1 MDHVEAPGVPT
12 ALTLGPGYHPSLS
25 SPEDNSTA
33 SGGRARAIHHFVTA
47 AIVLV
52 ALILGGPAFAAGQ
65 DEPLPVHDSLRDTT
79 EAASGRDDQPTPP
92 PTPRHTGPGALLRG
106 VAADF
111 AHLPSRENLG
121 WALFGGSLAA
131 IAYPFDQQVNQ
142 HLAGTV
148 PFFGPGKIIGLG
160 YVQVGAA
167 LTTYVYGRASH
178 RNRVSHVGMDLLR
191 AQIVAGTLTYGLK
204 YAVRRERPDGSDN
217 LSFPSGHA
225 AVTFATALVLQR
237 HFGWWSLPTFLVASY
252 TATSRLH
259 ENVHYLS
266 DVIAG
271 ATVGAI
277 AGRTVTRHGRNSYAL
292 VPLIGRGTFAI
303 VLQRRP
309 SGG

>member
-1 MDHVEAPGVPT
+1 M
-12 ALTLGPGYHPSLS
+12 L
-25 SPEDNSTA
+25 
-33 SGGRARAIHHFVTA
+33 
-47 AIVLV
+47 IVVLLV
-52 ALILGGPAFAAGQ
+52 AGWSSAPALAAEPVPGQ
-65 DEPLPVHDSLRDTT
+65 LPPALPLPSALLIDSIDP
-79 EAASGRDDQPTPP
+79 QPTPP

-106 VAADF
+106 VVGDF

-131 IAYPFDQQVNQ
+131 AAYPFDAEVNQ
-142 HLAGTV
+142 HLAGTD
-148 PFFGPGKIIGLG
+148 PFWQPGKVIGLG

-167 LTTYVYGRASH
+167 LTTYAYGRLSH
-178 RNRVSHVGMDLLR
+178 RPKVSHVGMDLLR
-191 AQIVAGTLTYGLK
+191 AQIVAGAVTAGLK

-237 HFGWWSLPTFLVASY
+237 HLGWWSLPTFLVASY
-252 TATSRLH
+252 TAASRLH

-277 AGRTVTRHGRNSYAL
+277 AGRTVTRHGRDSFAL
-292 VPLIGRGTFAI
+292 VPVVGRGRAGILFVRVI
-303 VLQRRP
+303 PQ
-309 SGG
+309 G